1 MFLYDAQQKRSLT
14 NGIFIYTTS
23 NDIKYALINGD
34 HESICTLNLPV
45 YIAKVKLPKIS
56 PNAELILPP
65 CLISQ
70 QESNWPFQ
78 PTTADLR
85 SNITTKLAVNLHI
98 DETATSGGDWTH
110 HEVQIEGDKDDL
122 NRENLNN
129 NQDKQDDGRGDT
141 EIELPLD
148 LYFHHY
154 HHYMHI
160 SLRNWREAH
169 SPKLFYPAVGRLQIA
184 YRLTTNGKFGEV
196 VEKFRSILLSVP

>member
-1 MFLYDAQQKRSLT
+1 M
-14 NGIFIYTTS
+14 
-23 NDIKYALINGD
+23 IKG
-34 HESICTLNLPV
+34 S
-45 YIAKVKLPKIS
+45 
-56 PNAELILPP
+56 
-65 CLISQ
+65 
-70 QESNWPFQ
+70 Q

-148 LYFHHY
+148 LVCFYSNMYLRSGTAFTVLP
-154 HHYMHI
+154 
-160 SLRNWREAH
+160 SLPSLYACFIKKLVCIYLCEAH
-169 SPKLFYPAVGRLQIA
+169 SPKLFYPAVGRFQIA
-184 YRLTTNGKFGEV
+184 YRLTTNRKFGEV

>member
-1 MFLYDAQQKRSLT
+1 MLQ
-14 NGIFIYTTS
+14 GIFIYTTS

-34 HESICTLNLPV
+34 HESICTLNLPI
-45 YIAKVKLPKIS
+45 YIAKVKLPKIN

-65 CLISQ
+65 CLIRS
-70 QESNWPFQ
+70 Q

-148 LYFHHY
+148 LVCFYSN
-154 HHYMHI
+154 M
-160 SLRNWREAH
+160 REAH

>member
-1 MFLYDAQQKRSLT
+1 MLQ
-14 NGIFIYTTS
+14 GIFIYTTS

-34 HESICTLNLPV
+34 HESICTLNLPI
-45 YIAKVKLPKIS
+45 YIAKVKLPKIN

-65 CLISQ
+65 CLIRS
-70 QESNWPFQ
+70 Q

-154 HHYMHI
+154 HHYMHA
-160 SLRNWREAH
+160 SLRNWCEAH
-169 SPKLFYPAVGRLQIA
+169 SPKLFYPAVGRFQIA
-184 YRLTTNGKFGEV
+184 YRLTTNRKFGEV